1 MFRFSIP
8 SLLKY
13 LVGILLV
20 QGVTVLLVVTAM
32 RSDPTETWWLF
43 VAIGVAVGILVALW
57 FTTLAEGHRRKAES
71 RLKERHYRE
80 REAIRTKLEKEKAK
94 AVKTTER
101 EAARAR
107 ARAASGNM
115 LKTGALVAGGVGV
128 VLVMTQFV
136 TVGLLSLTTAG
147 GLLLGYGVRAR
158 QDRWRQD
165 KLVTAAERPVNA
177 ITLDETKAIAAP
189 VKRSKGQGNGPS
201 KRGRGELLDADAPL
215 GEADN
220 P

>member
-1 MFRFSIP
+1 MLRFSVP
-8 SLLKY
+8 SLIKF
-13 LVGILLV
+13 LVGLLLV
-20 QGVTVLLVVTAM
+20 QGVTVLLVYTAE
-32 RSDPTETWWLF
+32 RSDPTQTWWLF
-43 VAIGVAVGILVALW
+43 LAIGIAVSVLVALW
-57 FTTLAEGHRRKAES
+57 FTSLAEGHRRKAES
-71 RLKERHYRE
+71 KLKERHYRE

-94 AVKTTER
+94 AVKSTER

-128 VLVMTQFV
+128 VLMMTQFV

-147 GLLLGYGVRAR
+147 GLMLGYGVRAR

-165 KLVTAAERPVNA
+165 KLVTAGERPVNA

-189 VKRSKGQGNGPS
+189 ARPAKRKTNAKAKGAEGQLVEDGA
-201 KRGRGELLDADAPL
+201 RL
-215 GEADN
+215 GKTES

>member
-1 MFRFSIP
+1 MLRFSLP

-32 RSDPTETWWLF
+32 RSNPTETWWLF

-57 FTTLAEGHRRKAES
+57 FTSLAEGHRRKAES

-128 VLVMTQFV
+128 VLMMTQFV

-165 KLVTAAERPVNA
+165 KLVTAGERPINA
-177 ITLDETKAIAAP
+177 ITLEETKAIAAP
-189 VKRSKGQGNGPS
+189 AKRA
-201 KRGRGELLDADAPL
+201 RRGERKAAPGQL
-215 GEADN
+215 IEEGARPGEAGD